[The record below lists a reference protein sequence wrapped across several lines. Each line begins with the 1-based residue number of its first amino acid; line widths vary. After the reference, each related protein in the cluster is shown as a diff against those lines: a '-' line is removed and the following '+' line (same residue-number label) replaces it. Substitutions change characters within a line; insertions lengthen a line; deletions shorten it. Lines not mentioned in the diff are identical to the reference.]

1 MLDFEID
8 FSLNKILDKFCY
20 INCLL
25 CLYVKQEQHCATQN
39 QAAYMWKKKK
49 EINFSQVTSLKRK
62 KSKS

>member
-8 FSLNKILDKFCY
+8 FSLNKILDKICY

-39 QAAYMWKKKK
+39 QAAYMWKKK